1 MARTL
6 CVALAAFTLFALA
19 GCQTDAQL
27 LAGDQAT
34 ATGVAVRRAQFEMNC
49 PAATGTVLSSN
60 VLQPVAWR
68 GMERAEYTV
77 GIEGCGQRR
86 TYVVV
91 CAIDS
96 PSCFA
101 AVGR

>member
-1 MARTL
+1 MNRTL
-6 CVALAAFTLFALA
+6 TVALAALALA

-27 LAGDQAT
+27 LAADQPT
-34 ATGVAVRRAQFEMNC
+34 AAQVAARRGQFEMNC
-49 PAATGTVLSSN
+49 PSATGTVLSSN

-77 GIEGCGQRR
+77 GVEGCGQRR
-86 TYVVV
+86 TYIVV
-91 CAIDS
+91 CQIDS

-101 AVGR
+101 AAGR